1 MADLPQSRS
10 PRGRWVMLAA
20 AFLGWLTAGMAMGL
34 GPLVGRPALR
44 DLLAGGPGAAS
55 PAPVDE
61 GVVGTWFAWY
71 LAAFLLGG
79 AVGGLGF
86 GHLGDRRGRVRAL
99 GLSIL
104 CFSLFTGA
112 SWFARSPGEFLIL
125 RFLASLGVGGTWPAG
140 VALLSEAWPNT
151 SRPTLA
157 GTMGTAANVGILLMA
172 LLGHWFLVSLE
183 SWRWTM
189 LVGAAPALLG
199 AWVLMAVPE
208 SPRWLAQRTATEPR
222 PVGIGEVFRPP
233 LRGRTLLGI
242 VLGTVPLVGTWASG
256 KWLIPWADAC
266 GEDAALTQAVW
277 AVGAVLGS
285 GAGGWVASLVGRR
298 TAYFL
303 ISLAS
308 LLINLELYRAL
319 DPRQRGFLPA
329 VFLLGLVAT
338 LFFGWLPLYLPE
350 LFPTRV
356 RATGTGVTYNFG
368 RIVSA
373 VGVLAA
379 ASLMAWFQGDYARVG
394 EVTAWVYSLG
404 LVAILFAPDTS
415 RNALSD

>member
-1 MADLPQSRS
+1 
-10 PRGRWVMLAA
+10 MLAA
-20 AFLGWLTAGMAMGL
+20 AFLGWLTAGMVMGL
-34 GPLVGRPALR
+34 GPLAGRPALR
-44 DLLAGGPGAAS
+44 DLLAGGPAAAS
-55 PAPVDE
+55 SVQVDE

-79 AVGGLGF
+79 AVGGLWF
-86 GHLGDRRGRVRAL
+86 GRLGDRRGRVRAL

-104 CFSLFTGA
+104 CFSIFTGA
-112 SWFARSPGEFLIL
+112 SWFARSAGELLTL
-125 RFLASLGVGGTWPAG
+125 RFIASLGVGGTWPAG
-140 VALLSEAWPNT
+140 VALLSEAWPEA

-157 GTMGTAANVGILLMA
+157 GAMGTAANIGILLMA
-172 LLGHWFLVSLE
+172 LLGHWFVITLDA
-183 SWRWTM
+183 WRWTM
-189 LVGAAPALLG
+189 LVGAAPAPLG
-199 AWVLMAVPE
+199 VWVLLAVPE
-208 SPRWLAQRTATEPR
+208 SPRWLAQRSSTEHR
-222 PVGIGEVFRPP
+222 GVAEVFRPP

-242 VLGTVPLVGTWASG
+242 VLGTIPLVGTWASG

-285 GAGGWVASLVGRR
+285 AAGGWVARLVGRR

-308 LLINLELYRAL
+308 LLINEALYRAF

-356 RATGTGVTYNFG
+356 RATGTGITYNFG
-368 RIVSA
+368 RILSA

-379 ASLMAWFQGDYARVG
+379 ASLMALFHGDYARVG

-415 RNALSD
+415 RSALYD